1 MLTEFAEWLADALQS
16 FAVWVL
22 SGLLGAVADVLEAV
36 FGLCGVCQSFT
47 GAGVGA
53 AFGQIT
59 AYIWWF
65 LGFAQIGFGLSVV
78 ASAYG
83 LRFIIRRL
91 PFIG

>member
-1 MLTEFAEWLADALQS
+1 MLTQFAEWLSGALES

-22 SGLLGAVADVLEAV
+22 SGLLSAVAGALETV
-36 FGLCGVCQSFT
+36 FGLCGTCQSFT

-59 AYIWWF
+59 SYIWWF
-65 LGFAQIGFGLSVV
+65 LGFAQIGFGISVV